1 MMGGGL
7 GLGSSAEAAT
17 VLLLRPARPSA
28 IVSEAIVRL
37 RGELVAA
44 GFGVELAEPTGDGD
58 TPTPMTAAAIPATVD
73 AAISLFGET
82 PEDPGALLVINR
94 ATGKVVRHAILP
106 ETDANRAA
114 EVLSIRALEVLRAS
128 FLEAALEGPP
138 PPPKPAV
145 PTKPPPVTEERRAP
159 VSPVIATATIVAP
172 APPSRFALEIGGL
185 MLGSLDGVPASILPL
200 IRLQASVGSLFVGRL
215 TLAGLG
221 TRARATSPRG
231 DADVSHQL
239 ALAEVALRFRA
250 TKTLQPFLSLGLG
263 AIYVTA
269 EGQASSPYQ
278 GKQGSAWAGVADVG
292 VGLRISVSE
301 RFQLAGEFHAQG
313 DAPYPQIR
321 FLGAPLA
328 EEGRPT
334 LLGSLSVVAWM

>member
-1 MMGGGL
+1 M
-7 GLGSSAEAAT
+7 
-17 VLLLRPARPSA
+17 
-28 IVSEAIVRL
+28 RL

-44 GFGVELAEPTGDGD
+44 GFGVELAEPTGNGD
-58 TPTPMTAAAIPATVD
+58 APASMTAAALPATVD

-114 EVLSIRALEVLRAS
+114 EILSIRALEVLRAS

-138 PPPKPAV
+138 PPPKPAT
-145 PTKPPPVTEERRAP
+145 PTKPATPPPVTEERPAP
-159 VSPVIATATIVAP
+159 VSPVVATATIEAP

-185 MLGSLDGVPASILPL
+185 MLGSLDGVPASVLPL

-239 ALAEVALRFRA
+239 ALAEGALQFRA

-292 VGLRISVSE
+292 VGLRISLSE